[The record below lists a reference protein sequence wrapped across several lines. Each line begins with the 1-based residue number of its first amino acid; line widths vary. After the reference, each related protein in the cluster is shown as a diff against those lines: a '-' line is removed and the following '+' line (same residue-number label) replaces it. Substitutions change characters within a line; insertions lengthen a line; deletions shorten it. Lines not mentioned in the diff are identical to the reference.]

1 VRRASE
7 YCQLSEYQRRG
18 MLRTIRLLYSLT
30 FVVNVIR
37 KSGACFHLESGCVKF
52 VLAHITTVVRHIC

>member
-1 VRRASE
+1 
-7 YCQLSEYQRRG
+7 

-37 KSGACFHLESGCVKF
+37 KSGAYFHLESGCVKLVF
-52 VLAHITTVVRHIC
+52 AHITTVVRHICC